1 MRDINKKNLQY
12 AFITLILTIISN
24 QVVYQGAHYISL
36 ALMRPWDITLPI
48 DYTLP
53 FVPWTLVIY
62 LGSYVI
68 WAVSYIVIAL
78 QDDRSQSELFFS
90 AVLLSKLFCLAVF
103 LLVPTTSDIRPVI
116 SGSSFFEKVAKTLY
130 SVDFP
135 VDPTNYFPSMHCLAS
150 WLCFIGVRGK
160 KQFPIWW
167 QALSFILAVA
177 VFVSTITTRQHV
189 ILDVFGG
196 IVFGELSYAM
206 ANSYK
211 IIPRTYTKISS
222 FIMGKL
228 FSWKTIEG

>member
-1 MRDINKKNLQY
+1 MREINKKNLQY

-68 WAVSYIVIAL
+68 WAVSYFVIAL

-160 KQFPIWW
+160 KQFPLWW

-196 IVFGELSYAM
+196 MVFGELSYAM

>member
-48 DYTLP
+48 DYTFP

-90 AVLLSKLFCLAVF
+90 AVLLSKLFCLAIF

-196 IVFGELSYAM
+196 MVFGELSYAM

-222 FIMGKL
+222 FIMEKL